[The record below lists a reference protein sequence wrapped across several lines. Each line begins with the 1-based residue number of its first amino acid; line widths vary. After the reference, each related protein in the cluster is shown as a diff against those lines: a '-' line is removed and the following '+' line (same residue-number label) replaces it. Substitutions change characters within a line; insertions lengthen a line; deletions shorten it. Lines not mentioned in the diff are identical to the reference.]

1 MQDMKTYHNF
11 GFKLCGKCKE
21 CGDTTALALKL
32 CKKRGNTTVL
42 ASKLCK
48 RCGISTVLASKLVKL
63 TLCKT
68 CGNITVFLVKKHRQ
82 IVCFISASQQDR
94 GCQTLPNQW
103 FYIASKLWLW
113 GCSHSQKIFE
123 EIIRFWSCAHMGQA
137 LTPEFIDRPAP
148 PPKHTILDNIA
159 ETKCMFVLCFFVF
172 FLFPFDFAAPNPLL
186 HS

>member
-1 MQDMKTYHNF
+1 MQDMKTYHSF

-63 TLCKT
+63 KLCKT

-94 GCQTLPNQW
+94 GCQTN
-103 FYIASKLWLW
+103 
-113 GCSHSQKIFE
+113 
-123 EIIRFWSCAHMGQA
+123 
-137 LTPEFIDRPAP
+137 
-148 PPKHTILDNIA
+148 
-159 ETKCMFVLCFFVF
+159 
-172 FLFPFDFAAPNPLL
+172 DFT
-186 HS
+186 